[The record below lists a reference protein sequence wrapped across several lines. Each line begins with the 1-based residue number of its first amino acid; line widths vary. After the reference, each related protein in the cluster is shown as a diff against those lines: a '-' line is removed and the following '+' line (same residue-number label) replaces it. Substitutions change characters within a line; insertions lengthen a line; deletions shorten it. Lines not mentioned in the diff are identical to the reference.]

1 MSDSTTLNKHTP
13 LVAQALVSAVERG
26 DAQAVEALVSSGAF
40 ADARTAG
47 GETALMRAAAR
58 GFDDVAR
65 VLLDAGADPRARR
78 PDGFTPLSLAA
89 FFGREETARL
99 LLERGADPSA
109 RTSLGTTARSWAD
122 ARGFGPIVALLEQA
136 ERTHAAAVAVRK
148 QEPAAEVVV
157 VKRAEVEFEEEA
169 VETPT
174 RREAIAVPFGGI
186 SAASRERESRRFFLS
201 WQASVGT
208 ALLLAAFGLIAFGVW
223 RNSKSARRPAQNPAP
238 VQTPS
243 QAALPELAPAA
254 MTPTPMPT
262 PDMGLTNMGPQGPL
276 IVIPGTAQPVLVSP
290 ALPPGASDVPV
301 VISESGATDDGAAN
315 RRRTDTPRTAEPTP
329 TPGNRP
335 AEERRVEP
343 PAPSERGTQTPNP
356 ETRPRP
362 SAPPPSATPPPA
374 APTPERRK
382 VIPWPPQ

>member
-26 DAQAVEALVSSGAF
+26 DAQAVEALLSSGAF

-47 GETALMRAAAR
+47 GETALMRAASK

-78 PDGFTPLSLAA
+78 PDGFTPLLLAA

-122 ARGFGPIVALLEQA
+122 ARGFGHVAALLKEA
-136 ERTHAAAVAVRK
+136 EDARAAVAVRK
-148 QEPAAEVVV
+148 QEPATEVVV

-169 VETPT
+169 VETSR
-174 RREAIAVPFGGI
+174 RREVVAVPFEGM
-186 SAASRERESRRFFLS
+186 SAARRGRESKRFFLS
-201 WQASVGT
+201 WQASVGM
-208 ALLLAAFGLIAFGVW
+208 ALLLAAFGVAALAVW
-223 RNSKSARRPAQNPAP
+223 RTSKSARGPAQNPAP
-238 VQTPS
+238 VQTPL
-243 QAALPELAPAA
+243 QAVMPEPAPGA
-254 MTPTPMPT
+254 MTPTPLPT

-276 IVIPGTAQPVLVSP
+276 IVIPGTAQPVTVSP

-301 VISESGATDDGAAN
+301 VISESGSADDGATS
-315 RRRTDTPRTAEPTP
+315 RRRPEAAPTP
-329 TPGNRP
+329 AATPAVRTP
-335 AEERRVEP
+335 EERRVEP
-343 PAPSERGTQTPNP
+343 SAPSERGAQNPNP
-356 ETRPRP
+356 EAQPRP
-362 SAPPPSATPPPA
+362 SAPPTSATPAPTG
-374 APTPERRK
+374 PTPERRK

>member
-1 MSDSTTLNKHTP
+1 MSDSTTHNKHTP

-26 DAQAVEALVSSGAF
+26 DAQAVEALLSSGAF
-40 ADARTAG
+40 AEARTAG
-47 GETALMRAAAR
+47 GETALMRAAAK

-89 FFGREETARL
+89 FFGREETVRL
-99 LLERGADPSA
+99 LLECGADPSA

-122 ARGFGPIVALLEQA
+122 ARGFGHIVALLEQA

-148 QEPAAEVVV
+148 QEPAVEVVV
-157 VKRAEVEFEEEA
+157 VKRAEVEFQEEA
-169 VETPT
+169 VETPR
-174 RREAIAVPFGGI
+174 RREAIAVPFEGI
-186 SAASRERESRRFFLS
+186 SAASRGRESKRFFLS
-201 WQASVGT
+201 WQASVGM
-208 ALLLAAFGLIAFGVW
+208 ALLFAAFGVAAFAVW
-223 RNSKSARRPAQNPAP
+223 RTSNSARRPARNPAP

-254 MTPTPMPT
+254 LTPTPMAT

-301 VISESGATDDGAAN
+301 VISESGASDEGTTG
-315 RRRTDTPRTAEPTP
+315 RRRPEAAPTP
-329 TPGNRP
+329 AATPAGRTP
-335 AEERRVEP
+335 DERRADP
-343 PAPSERGTQTPNP
+343 PAPSDRGTQTPNP
-356 ETRPRP
+356 ETQPRP
-362 SAPPPSATPPPA
+362 SAPPPSATPPPP